1 MKIILILG
9 NRLSKSG
16 KMTEILRGR
25 LDKGI
30 KNYNKNDIFLVSGGN
45 IAKAKHTE
53 AYMMKKYLL
62 KKLPNARIITESK
75 SISTKENIKFS
86 KNILKNYK
94 CEVLLVTSKN
104 HLKKVNKLIK
114 DLDWKLTS

>member
-16 KMTEILRGR
+16 KMTKILKER
-25 LDKGI
+25 LDKAI
-30 KNYNKNDIFLVSGGN
+30 KYYNKNDVFLVSGGN

-62 KKLPNARIITESK
+62 KNLPNAKIITESK

-86 KNILKNYK
+86 KNILKDYK
-94 CEVLLVTSKN
+94 CDILLVTSKD
-104 HLKKVNKLIK
+104 HLKKVSKLVK
-114 DLDWKLTS
+114 GLNWKLTS